1 MQKRQEMSHPKTAI
15 SRKSKL
21 SKDLPK
27 YTLYDI
33 TTKHDP
39 NKGWTMGMKY
49 TYNPNKNKDDPDFPN
64 LKSEFEKIVNHPKYA
79 EIKYTAPRFKEE
91 KIVKPSKDEKFFDD
105 SEERQKIKNIRER
118 SERNM
123 KIKTALTQ
131 IGRKTY
137 Q

>member
-1 MQKRQEMSHPKTAI
+1 MCT
-15 SRKSKL
+15 
-21 SKDLPK
+21 K
-27 YTLYDI
+27 Y
-33 TTKHDP
+33 DP

-49 TYNPNKNKDDPDFPN
+49 NYNPNKNKDDPEFPK
-64 LKSEFEKIVNHPKYA
+64 LKSDFDRIVDSPKYA

-123 KIKTALTQ
+123 KIKKFLMDQKKNAKNLDNF
-131 IGRKTY
+131 Y
-137 Q
+137 NHLL